1 MSAALQLLLCLECLP
16 HLRNTGAVA
25 IPMNRSAYSG
35 GQRSG
40 LPIGITEY
48 PASAVV
54 PFLLRSL
61 TANRS
66 KCRHSYGGRERQQ
79 RFVGRDRMN
88 CYFASTTSQRRD
100 ERRCERC
107 ASINAVWI
115 PMINLRKRYARGV
128 GVIVPG
134 LLNCFLTC
142 VAGALANL
150 AFDHWGHSSWDSLTR
165 RILIGYLGAVG
176 VVILI
181 LPWLHQITMGRR
193 RRDRQDIS
201 SASRQ

>member
-1 MSAALQLLLCLECLP
+1 
-16 HLRNTGAVA
+16 
-25 IPMNRSAYSG
+25 
-35 GQRSG
+35 
-40 LPIGITEY
+40 
-48 PASAVV
+48 
-54 PFLLRSL
+54 
-61 TANRS
+61 
-66 KCRHSYGGRERQQ
+66 
-79 RFVGRDRMN
+79 
-88 CYFASTTSQRRD
+88 
-100 ERRCERC
+100 
-107 ASINAVWI
+107 
-115 PMINLRKRYARGV
+115 MINLRKRYARGV